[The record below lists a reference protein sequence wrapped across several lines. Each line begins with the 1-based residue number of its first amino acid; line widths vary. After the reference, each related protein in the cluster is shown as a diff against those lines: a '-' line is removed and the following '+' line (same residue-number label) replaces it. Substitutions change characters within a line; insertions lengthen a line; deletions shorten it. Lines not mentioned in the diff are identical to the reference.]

1 MNRLFLLVY
10 QNQDANSE
18 RFKTWTY
25 YLPKGTI
32 NISNVKIYGKNFDY
46 QAIDSDIKR
55 YEEVRKLIT
64 GQGEDYTTGCLFS
77 IRWISS
83 YYVRKFGWNSNNRSY
98 YSFS

>member
-18 RFKTWTY
+18 RFKTGTY

-32 NISNVKIYGKNFDY
+32 NICNVKIYGKNFDY

-55 YEEVRKLIT
+55 YEEVRKLI
-64 GQGEDYTTGCLFS
+64 
-77 IRWISS
+77 R
-83 YYVRKFGWNSNNRSY
+83 
-98 YSFS
+98 